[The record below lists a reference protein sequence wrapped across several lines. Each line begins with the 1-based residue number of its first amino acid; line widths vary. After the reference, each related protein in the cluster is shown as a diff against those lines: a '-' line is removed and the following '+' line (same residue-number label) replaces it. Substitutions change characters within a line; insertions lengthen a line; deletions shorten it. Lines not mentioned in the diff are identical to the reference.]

1 MEKPKIVAIVG
12 PTASGKSFLAIQLAR
27 RFKGEIISADSVQV
41 YRGLSIGTAK
51 PSLEQQRQIPHHLI
65 DILGPDQNYSA
76 ASFRQQA
83 DEIIRERHKRQ
94 IPVVVVGGTGLYL
107 KVLTRGLFHGPPSD
121 PKLRLTLYKRAET
134 EGSNSL
140 HRELQRLDAE
150 AASKIHPRDTLRIIR
165 AMEVFYQINRPISD
179 FQREHGFQEK
189 PYEVFKVG
197 LTCAKEEL
205 YRRIEART
213 DEMIKMGWVEEV
225 KILLNQ
231 GYPPGLKT
239 LQSLG
244 YKHIVSYLTGKIS
257 LQEAIRLIKRDT
269 RRYAK
274 RQLTWFKI
282 DPEINWYPANQ
293 EIFPLIEKNVEEF
306 YCKTQTAEG
315 SIIP

>member
-12 PTASGKSFLAIQLAR
+12 PTASGKSFLAMQLAR

-41 YRGLSIGTAK
+41 YRGLTIGTAK
-51 PSLEQQRQIPHHLI
+51 PSPEQRRQIPHHLI
-65 DILGPDQNYSA
+65 DILAPDQNYNA

-83 DEIIRERHKRQ
+83 GAIIRELHKRQ
-94 IPVVVVGGTGLYL
+94 IPVMVVGGTGLYL

-121 PKLRLTLYKRAET
+121 PKLRLTLHKRAAT
-134 EGSNSL
+134 EGSNGL
-140 HRELQRLDAE
+140 HQELQRLDSE
-150 AASKIHPRDTLRIIR
+150 AASKIHPRDTLRIVR
-165 AMEVFYQINRPISD
+165 AMEVFYQINRPISE

-205 YRRIEART
+205 YRRIEGRT
-213 DEMIKMGWVEEV
+213 DEMIRMGWVEEV
-225 KILLNQ
+225 RALLNQ

-244 YKHIVSYLTGKIS
+244 YKHIVSYLKGKMA
-257 LQEAIRLIKRDT
+257 LQEAISLIKRDT

-274 RQLTWFKI
+274 RQLTWFKA

-293 EIFPLIEKNVEEF
+293 QSLPLIEKKMEEF
-306 YCKTQTAEG
+306 YYQAQPAEG